1 MNFDNL
7 KLVSFNSV
15 IVFVFAEKFTRSC
28 SHSGQCQKA
37 HDDGNIQR
45 SGKM

>member
-7 KLVSFNSV
+7 KLAYLSLLF
-15 IVFVFAEKFTRSC
+15 FAEKFTRSC
-28 SHSGQCQKA
+28 SHPGQCQKA

-45 SGKM
+45 SRKM